1 MIIGAL
7 LAALVVMITSLVGIV
22 FVQKTAAKFL
32 EDKLSFLVSFSAG
45 VFLITSGA
53 LAFEVFE
60 LATSLWVGVL
70 LISLGY
76 FLAWLLQVMLPET
89 HHHHEPNSCGHS
101 HAKARNLIIADGIHN
116 MADGVILVTA
126 FSVSPA
132 LGLAVTTSVVIH
144 EALQEV
150 SEFFVLKKAGYTSRQ
165 ALLINFA
172 VSSTILIGVA
182 LGYFALASHGLE
194 VFLLAISAGFFLHVV
209 IHDLLPKKSHHE
221 SVSSFAKHIALVA
234 TGALIMGFIAN
245 ALSEGHVHGDSHE
258 KESSAE
264 SHEFG
269 ESH

>member
-1 MIIGAL
+1 MIIEVL
-7 LAALVVMITSLVGIV
+7 VAALVVMITSLVGIV
-22 FVQKTAAKFL
+22 FVQKTASQFL

-45 VFLITSGA
+45 VFLITAGA
-53 LAFEVFE
+53 LALEVFE
-60 LATSLWVGVL
+60 LATSLWMGAL
-70 LISLGY
+70 LVSLGY
-76 FLAWLLQVMLPET
+76 FLAWLLQVIFPET
-89 HHHHEPNSCGHS
+89 HHHHEPSSCGHS
-101 HAKARNLIIADGIHN
+101 HAKARNLIVADGIHN

-150 SEFFVLKKAGYTSRQ
+150 SEFFVLKKAGYSNKQ

-182 LGYFALASHGLE
+182 LGYYALASHELE

-221 SVSSFAKHIALVA
+221 SVSSFTKHLALVV
-234 TGALIMGFIAN
+234 TGALLMGLISN
-245 ALSEGHVHGDSHE
+245 SLSDSHAHGDEQGHDDE
-258 KESSAE
+258 GVHAN
-264 SHEFG
+264 
-269 ESH
+269 